1 MVIVP
6 SNMITNQVNAGDFV
20 REFLFGRSS
29 LDGGGDNIRIDLSM
43 APHTEG
49 WIGIPH
55 GGIGMGAILE
65 LAALLDGHPR
75 DDRALY
81 PYTADF
87 RMGGSA
93 LRVGDSV
100 RMEVATTDEGA
111 RGKILVGRDAAP
123 YISAVVSYRK
133 DDPEKREMLMS
144 YLPRSFR
151 DMDRQ
156 PIALPYYRNCFVCG
170 VERQQPGLRRKF
182 HLMDRKVP
190 GTIIISTAGFET
202 GDQETFY
209 RFQRDGKVHP
219 VAFLALLDETMGW
232 AGFMR
237 SASGGV
243 TVRLSYTFYRAVLID
258 ERLVFFA
265 RGDKVKGRDGS
276 RMFFW
281 SSGGVAVVGK
291 DGTFEP
297 VAVAS
302 GQFLGVPE
310 LTEQMRRELIP
321 QEWTRRVFEL
331 AGASPQ

>member
-1 MVIVP
+1 M
-6 SNMITNQVNAGDFV
+6 TFV

-29 LDGGGDNIRIDLSM
+29 INGSGHHIGMDLFM
-43 APHTEG
+43 TPHTEG

-65 LAALLDGHPR
+65 LTTWLDGHPP

-81 PYTADF
+81 PYSADF

-93 LRVGDSV
+93 VRVGDRV
-100 RMEVATTDEGA
+100 RIEVTAADEGA
-111 RGKILVGRDAAP
+111 SGKILAGQDALP
-123 YISAVVSYRK
+123 YISAVVSYQN
-133 DDPEKREMLMS
+133 DDLEKRDTFIS

-156 PIALPYYRNCFVCG
+156 SIALPYYRNCFVCG
-170 VERQQPGLRRKF
+170 VDRQQPGLRRKF
-182 HLMDRKVP
+182 QLLDTGDSRNIV
-190 GTIIISTAGFET
+190 ISTVGFEP
-202 GDQETFY
+202 GDQETFLC
-209 RFQRDGKVHP
+209 FQRDGKIHP

-243 TVRLSYTFYRAVLID
+243 SVRLSYTFYRGVDVD
-258 ERLVFFA
+258 ERLVFLA
-265 RGDKVKGRDGS
+265 RGEKVKGRGGS
-276 RMFFW
+276 RMLFW
-281 SSGGVAVVGK
+281 SSGGAAVVRK

-302 GQFLGVPE
+302 GQFLGVPD
-310 LTEQMRRELIP
+310 LTEQMRKELIP
-321 QEWTRRVFEL
+321 QEWTRRAFEL
-331 AGASPQ
+331 AGASPL

>member
-1 MVIVP
+1 VVVL

-20 REFLFGRSS
+20 REFLFGDSCITE
-29 LDGGGDNIRIDLSM
+29 DGGRLRADVFMDRR
-43 APHTEG
+43 AEG

-65 LAALLDGHPR
+65 LATLLGGHPR

-81 PYTADF
+81 PYSVDF

-93 LRVGDSV
+93 VRVGESL
-100 RMEVATTDEGA
+100 RMEVATADEGA
-111 RGKILVGRDAAP
+111 SGKILVGEDALP
-123 YISAVVSYRK
+123 YISAAVSYQK

-151 DMDRQ
+151 DMGRQ
-156 PIALPYYRNCFVCG
+156 PIALPYYINCFVCG
-170 VERQQPGLRRKF
+170 VERQHPGLRRKF
-182 HLMDRKVP
+182 QLLDPKVP
-190 GTIIISTAGFET
+190 GKIVISMAGFET
-202 GDQETFY
+202 GDRETFY

-243 TVRLSYTFYRAVLID
+243 SVRLSYTFYRGAFVD
-258 ERLVFFA
+258 ECLVFFA
-265 RGDKVKGRDGS
+265 RGEKVKGRDGS
-276 RMFFW
+276 RVLFW
-281 SSGGVAVVGK
+281 SSGGAAVVGK

-310 LTEQMRRELIP
+310 LTDQMRKELIP
-321 QEWTRRVFEL
+321 QEWTRRAFEI
-331 AGASPQ
+331 AGASQ

>member
-1 MVIVP
+1 MAFIR
-6 SNMITNQVNAGDFV
+6 DY
-20 REFLFGRSS
+20 LFGSASFNGSGRH
-29 LDGGGDNIRIDLSM
+29 IRVDLVM
-43 APHTEG
+43 NPHTEG

-55 GGIGMGAILE
+55 GGVGMGAILE
-65 LAALLDGHPR
+65 LATMLDSHPR

-81 PYTADF
+81 PYSADF

-93 LRVGDSV
+93 VRVGDSV
-100 RMEVATTDEGA
+100 RVEVATTDEGT
-111 RGKILVGRDAAP
+111 RGKILVDQDAAP
-123 YISAVVSYRK
+123 YISAVVSYQK
-133 DDPEKREMLMS
+133 DDPEKREMFMS
-144 YLPRSFR
+144 YLPHSLR
-151 DMDRQ
+151 DMGRQ
-156 PIALPYYRNCFVCG
+156 PIDLPYYRNCFVCG
-170 VERQQPGLRRKF
+170 VDRRHPGLRRKF
-182 HLMDRKVP
+182 QLLDREVS
-190 GTIIISTAGFET
+190 GDIVIATAGFEA

-219 VAFLALLDETMGW
+219 IAFLALHDETMGW

-243 TVRLSYTFYRAVLID
+243 TVRLSYTFYRGVWVD

-265 RGDKVKGRDGS
+265 RGEKVKGRDGS
-276 RMFFW
+276 RILFW

-310 LTEQMRRELIP
+310 LTEQMRRELVP
-321 QEWTRRVFEL
+321 QEWTRRVFAL